1 MNMKCE
7 CGTEYEGNFCPNCG
21 RKNVKKKR
29 VKKKIFLII
38 FVAVVLL
45 VVIKSGKKKDNAQ
58 TNNAAMKSQ
67 LSDKV
72 TADYLPGTYESD
84 DGKIF
89 AIRIEDESIL
99 NINVTLA
106 KIFRGKDWSSCQ
118 VILSDFGWTDEV
130 GIIDVGDKTITVPGE
145 SDTVFAYK
153 INKKK
158 LVLIDSNKD
167 KTTYTKISDEYNAD
181 ILTEGVL
188 PAVDDVIGNY
198 VHSAGG
204 RDDILIVEK
213 MDDSAVNVYLLYA
226 YYESGSPVYS
236 VKGLAE
242 KVPVE
247 KFNGNDYV
255 CLKGRDNTDTYYIN
269 FVGRDTIHVEHQANC
284 VRQETADYNI
294 ADEINKYKAEH
305 LEMDYHYTSF
315 MDVDV
320 LFTNPDRAA
329 YSFNREWYKKYAD
342 FMSGSG
348 IALKVNA
355 LDQKTVQI
363 LVDGKEYCTFRK
375 NSYTAGENTSYVVYQ
390 CDEGMEFEYYPEYSS
405 NIDGSIPMIHFNT
418 FDADGM
424 GYDVNTE
431 YGLDFTYSEFASA
444 DRGQRESESNS
455 VGDGWNIE
463 EGYLYEDIDMQ
474 EDTGSGEVTIE
485 NKQWFLEYGSFYHV
499 RVGDQLSVSAMN
511 DALLLVTFNGI
522 DGDYME
528 WEFSTEPEADIS
540 TDNELIYFG
549 DDICLTYYPSDHHI
563 EIDTS
568 IELYNGEYW
577 PN

>member
-1 MNMKCE
+1 MKCE

-38 FVAVVLL
+38 FVGVVLL

-294 ADEINKYKAEH
+294 ADEINEYKAEH
-305 LEMDYHYTSF
+305 LEMDYQYTSF
-315 MDVDV
+315 TDVDV

-363 LVDGKEYCTFRK
+363 LVDGKEYCTFQES
-375 NSYTAGENTSYVVYQ
+375 SYIAGENTSYVVYQ
-390 CDEGMEFEYYPEYSS
+390 CDDGTEFEYYPEYSS
-405 NIDGSIPMIHFNT
+405 NIDGKIPLIRFNV
-418 FDADGM
+418 FDAESM

-431 YGLDFTYSEFASA
+431 YGLDFSYSEFASA
-444 DRGQRESESNS
+444 DNAQSTLESNS
-455 VGDGWNIE
+455 IGDGWNNIE
-463 EGYLYEDIDMQ
+463 ESDLHEDIDMQ

-485 NKQWFLEYGSFYHV
+485 NKQWFLEYDSFYHV

-511 DALLLVTFNGI
+511 DALLWVTFNGI